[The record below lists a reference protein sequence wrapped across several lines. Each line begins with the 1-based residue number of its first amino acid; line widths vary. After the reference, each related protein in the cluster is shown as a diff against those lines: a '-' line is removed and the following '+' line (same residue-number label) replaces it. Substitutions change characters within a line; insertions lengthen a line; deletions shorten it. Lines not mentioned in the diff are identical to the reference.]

1 LPYAAIFLHSGS
13 DGAVDRL
20 VVENLSGVGGPV
32 SQSSLRQSPAP
43 FREWLDDAV
52 HASRTVMTA
61 KESLRGFAVSA
72 GAGAFLAL
80 IGAFGT
86 NAVPLVPR
94 VAYWMGLCL
103 AGAIVGTAVS
113 HFIGRE
119 GRADARPWLY
129 GALTVVGVTLPFT
142 AVVWLVSELIF
153 HGALRLENLPLYLT
167 PVFIVTVAMTGLNF
181 LVQRQPVETH
191 AAPAGAPAPRF
202 LDRLPAK
209 LRGAELYAVEAEDH
223 YLRLHTS
230 RGQDLILMRL
240 SDAVAELDG
249 IEGAQTH
256 RSWWVAK
263 AAVEDARRG
272 DGRATLRITG
282 GIEAPVSRAYA
293 KALREAG
300 WF

>member
-1 LPYAAIFLHSGS
+1 
-13 DGAVDRL
+13 
-20 VVENLSGVGGPV
+20 
-32 SQSSLRQSPAP
+32 
-43 FREWLDDAV
+43 
-52 HASRTVMTA
+52 MTA
-61 KESLRGFAVSA
+61 RESLRGFAVSA
-72 GAGAFLAL
+72 VAGVFLAL

-86 NAVPLVPR
+86 DAAPLPLRLV
-94 VAYWMGLCL
+94 YWTGLCL
-103 AGAIVGTAVS
+103 AGAVVGTWVS

-119 GRADARPWLY
+119 GRADAHPWLY
-129 GALTVVGVTLPFT
+129 GALTVLGITLPFT
-142 AVVWLVSELIF
+142 AVVWLVSELVF
-153 HGALRLENLPLYLT
+153 HGGLRPNNLPVYLG
-167 PVFIVTVAMTGLNF
+167 PVFIVTVAMTALNF

-191 AAPAGAPAPRF
+191 AAPAGSPAPRF

-230 RGQDLILMRL
+230 RGEDLILMRL
-240 SDAVAELDG
+240 SDAVAELEG

-272 DGRATLRITG
+272 DGRATLRVRG
-282 GIEAPVSRAYA
+282 GIQAPVSRAYA

>member
-1 LPYAAIFLHSGS
+1 
-13 DGAVDRL
+13 VDRL
-20 VVENLSGVGGPV
+20 VVENLSGVGGPL

-43 FREWLDDAV
+43 FRERLGDAV

-72 GAGAFLAL
+72 VAGLFLAL

-86 NAVPLVPR
+86 DVVPVGIR
-94 VAYWMGLCL
+94 VAYWVGLCL

-113 HFIGRE
+113 QFIGRE

-129 GALTVVGVTLPFT
+129 GAVTVVGVTLPFT
-142 AVVWLVSELIF
+142 VVVWLVSELVF
-153 HGALRLENLPLYLT
+153 YGRLRPEALSVYLT
-167 PVFIVTVAMTGLNF
+167 PVFIVTAAMTALNF

-191 AAPAGAPAPRF
+191 AAPVGAPASRF
-202 LDRLPAK
+202 LDRLPPK
-209 LRGAELYAVEAEDH
+209 LRGAELYAVESEDH

-263 AAVEDARRG
+263 AAVEAARRG
-272 DGRATLRITG
+272 DGRATLQLKG
-282 GIEAPVSRAYA
+282 DVEAPVSRAYA